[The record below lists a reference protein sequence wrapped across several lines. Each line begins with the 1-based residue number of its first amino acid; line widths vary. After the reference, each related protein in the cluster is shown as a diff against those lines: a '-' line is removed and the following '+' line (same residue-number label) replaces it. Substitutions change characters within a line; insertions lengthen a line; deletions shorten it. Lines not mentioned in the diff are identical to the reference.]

1 MRSNTIRTL
10 AAGVYALPGAQAV
23 VSFTKSTGADVS
35 FGSTS
40 VLKQG
45 DLKIAP
51 WGADNLQPQ
60 RMLALVY
67 GNHLKPQLIYTA
79 RDFLLG
85 SELGLY
91 RKVIEGRKKIYEP
104 VIDPKIEDWLEMI
117 DVKNLMRASAFNM
130 EFSDNYFSAFELDKR
145 KEVVGIQNFD
155 CTMTRAGVTTA
166 MRPERY
172 HLHPDWRNVKA
183 AEIQTLPA
191 YDRKNPLRF
200 GDFIYHGR
208 DWTVGQ
214 KYYSA
219 PPFWGTEKWTKL
231 SNKIPDF
238 HLSGLDNGYNVKYHI
253 EIPADYF
260 DQYGDTDKEREE
272 AEKLL
277 LEQMN
282 EMMSGVDNVDK
293 VFVSKFAV
301 DSSGKQLPGW
311 KITPLAN
318 TMSDKAYEAVN
329 QQANIA
335 HTAGHGIDPS
345 LAGIDTGSKLGGSGS
360 EKRISYQLHIA
371 LRTPNKRDIL
381 LEQLNVAKKI
391 NGWNPEYVFRFDD
404 IEITTLAEEKTGKK
418 ELETKGPQPQE

>member
-1 MRSNTIRTL
+1 MRSNVIRTL

-23 VSFTKSTGADVS
+23 VQFTKNTGADVS
-35 FGSTS
+35 FGTTS

-45 DLKIAP
+45 GIEIAP
-51 WGADNLQPQ
+51 WGSDNLQPQ
-60 RMLALVY
+60 RMLGLVY

-85 SELGLY
+85 AELGVY
-91 RKVIEGRKKIYEP
+91 RRIIEGREKILEP
-104 VIDPKIEDWLEMI
+104 VINPEIEDWLELI
-117 DVKNLMRASAFNM
+117 DHKTLLRSSAFNL
-130 EFSDNYFSAFELDKR
+130 EFSHNYFSAFELDKS
-145 KEVVGIQNFD
+145 KKVVGIQNFD
-155 CTMTRAGVTTA
+155 CTMTRAGATTA
-166 MRPERY
+166 LRPQKY
-172 HLHPDWRNVKA
+172 HLHPDWRNAKP

-191 YDRKNPLRF
+191 YDRQNPLRY

-214 KYYSA
+214 KYYDA
-219 PPFWGTEKWTKL
+219 PPYWGTEKWTKL

-238 HLSGLDNGYNVKYHI
+238 HISGLDNGYNLKYHI
-253 EIPADYF
+253 QIPADYF
-260 DQYGDTDKEREE
+260 DQYGTTDAEREE

-282 EMMSGVDNVDK
+282 EMLSGVDNVDK
-293 VFVSKFAV
+293 VFISKFAI
-301 DSSGKQLPGW
+301 DSMGKPLPGW
-311 KITPLAN
+311 KIEPLAN
-318 TMSDKAYEAVN
+318 TMSDKAYESVN

-345 LAGIDTGSKLGGSGS
+345 LAGIDTGAKLGGSGS

-381 LEQLNVAKKI
+381 LEQLHVARKI
-391 NGWNPEYVFRFDD
+391 NGWASDLVFRFDD
-404 IEITTLAEEKTGKK
+404 IEITTLAEEKTGKSK
-418 ELETKGPQPQE
+418 QRPNPTK